1 MNRFDNVFGGILIGI
16 IIPILTLCTFWWGSY
31 LLDLDIQLWAISG
44 IILGIVIDIIFL
56 SKLLRRFYYLSTISL
71 ALLYLFYSIGMF
83 GFFMGVPIFNIVL
96 GIIAGIYIGRRMK
109 VRRQEKEV
117 FQKSLRQTAGFS
129 FVVLLIICL
138 SSAFIAITDPY
149 TGVNLQG
156 MLNLS
161 FEVTKPNILGVI
173 IIGGA
178 LLLFI
183 QNVLL
188 MKAGKAA
195 YRR

>member
-31 LLDLDIQLWAISG
+31 LLDLDIQFWAISG

>member
-1 MNRFDNVFGGILIGI
+1 MNRFDNAFGGIIIGI
-16 IIPILTLCTFWWGSY
+16 IILSLTLCTFWWGSY
-31 LLDLDIQLWAISG
+31 LLDLDIQFWAISG

-56 SKLLRRFYYLSTISL
+56 NKLLRRFYYLGTISL
-71 ALLYLFYSIGMF
+71 ALMYLFYSIGMF

-109 VRRQEKEV
+109 VRRLKKEV
-117 FQKSLRQTAGFS
+117 FQKSLRLTAGFS
-129 FVVLLIICL
+129 FAVLLIICL

-149 TGVNLQG
+149 TGANLRG

-161 FEVTKPNILGVI
+161 FEVTKPIILGVI

-183 QNVLL
+183 QHVLL
-188 MKAGKAA
+188 MKAGKVA
-195 YRR
+195 YER

>member
-31 LLDLDIQLWAISG
+31 LLDLYIQFWAIFG

-149 TGVNLQG
+149 TGANLQG

>member
-1 MNRFDNVFGGILIGI
+1 M
-16 IIPILTLCTFWWGSY
+16 
-31 LLDLDIQLWAISG
+31 
-44 IILGIVIDIIFL
+44 
-56 SKLLRRFYYLSTISL
+56 
-71 ALLYLFYSIGMF
+71 
-83 GFFMGVPIFNIVL
+83 
-96 GIIAGIYIGRRMK
+96 
-109 VRRQEKEV
+109 
-117 FQKSLRQTAGFS
+117 
-129 FVVLLIICL
+129 VLLIICL

-149 TGVNLQG
+149 TGANLQG

-173 IIGGA
+173 IIEGA

>member
-31 LLDLDIQLWAISG
+31 LLDLYIQFWAISG